1 MTQMSP
7 SSTREWL
14 HESFLDEKFNMESIA
29 PLLVVQDPG
38 TGA

>member
-1 MTQMSP
+1 LDGNYAIP
-7 SSTREWL
+7 GVLW
-14 HESFLDEKFNMESIA
+14 ESFLDEKFNMESIA